1 MMSDQFITG
10 GICAVIN
17 HLARILSS
25 LQKSSMAL
33 LSATLSTARPTGNRP
48 IKDIRLELTMV
59 LIRQLTSLNPES
71 YYQRNIL
78 EGTLYHLLGITGGI
92 ISNSSACAAGGSD
105 EAEILRL
112 AVEET
117 SWYLLRILEATLPI
131 VACSLGVKDGKL
143 EDKAR
148 NKLKG
153 MLVRGLFGNKT
164 DEAAMVKGK
173 RKREEKGLWE
183 CLEGSRFCGDPS
195 IIESPF
201 SRALWDLLGLDMLSS
216 DG

>member
-1 MMSDQFITG
+1 MSDQFITG
-10 GICAVIN
+10 GICAVVN
-17 HLARILSS
+17 HLVRILSS

-33 LSATLSTARPTGNRP
+33 LSANLSTAPSTGNRP

-59 LIRQLTSLNPES
+59 LIRQLTSLNPELC
-71 YYQRNIL
+71 YQRNIL
-78 EGTLYHLLGITGGI
+78 EGTLYHLLGIAGGI
-92 ISNSSACAAGGSD
+92 LSKSFTCAGGRSD
-105 EAEILRL
+105 EAEVLKL

-131 VACSLGVKDGKL
+131 VACSLGVRDGKL

-148 NKLKG
+148 KKLKD

-164 DEAAMVKGK
+164 DEAAMATGK

-183 CLEGSRFCGDPS
+183 CLERSRFCGDPS

-216 DG
+216 NG

>member
-1 MMSDQFITG
+1 
-10 GICAVIN
+10 
-17 HLARILSS
+17 
-25 LQKSSMAL
+25 
-33 LSATLSTARPTGNRP
+33 
-48 IKDIRLELTMV
+48 MV
-59 LIRQLTSLNPES
+59 LIRQLTSLNPELC
-71 YYQRNIL
+71 YQRNIL
-78 EGTLYHLLGITGGI
+78 EGTLYHLLGVTGNI
-92 ISNSSACAAGGSD
+92 LSNSFACAGGGSD
-105 EAEILRL
+105 KAEILKL

-131 VACSLGVKDGKL
+131 VACPLGVRNGKL

-148 NKLKG
+148 KKLKD

-164 DEAAMVKGK
+164 DEAVMAKGK

-183 CLEGSRFCGDPS
+183 CLEESKFCGDPS